1 MTPTDPPD
9 DDDPPP
15 DDPEAPFPPVRS
27 GPMDVPLAGSRP
39 SKTPEP
45 TPTATPTPTPTPPG
59 PPSVFTRSDSGSES
73 ESFVVSRMYGA
84 SESGPAT
91 GVPRAVPSAGA
102 GAGATTKSSRKVS
115 AADLTED
122 DELRD
127 AIGAAPPTESKK
139 HKPKRPPT
147 LDDSGDLDDPDDP
160 DAGNTPKRRAGR
172 RRTALV
178 IAVTSF
184 VGLGVG
190 ALVLLGYINGSQ
202 YAISCEPEQII
213 AQKGRVFPPWGMRT
227 LGGELWKP
235 IKIPAD
241 AECRARETEEEYE
254 LAGWYL
260 DQLVDRA
267 STLLTAREVTKADDA
282 AAMLE
287 QALLH
292 ARAPER
298 RDQRKAIERLL
309 GDVGYWRASAKLRDA
324 ANALTDA
331 AKQFDTAASQRPRHV
346 SDASAW
352 ATYARKIAD
361 QLRAGPAD
369 AKAAA
374 AGSPTSS
381 SPAGPPDRPAAP
393 TGVAL
398 PVEPEQPGAGS
409 NTGSGSSNS
418 TAPAAAPPATG
429 VPTGGVLL

>member
-1 MTPTDPPD
+1 VTPTDPPD
-9 DDDPPP
+9 DNNDPP

-39 SKTPEP
+39 AKTPEP
-45 TPTATPTPTPTPPG
+45 TATPPG
-59 PPSVFTRSDSGSES
+59 PPSVFTRSDSASES
-73 ESFVVSRMYGA
+73 ESFVVSRMYGT

-91 GVPRAVPSAGA
+91 GVPRALGA
-102 GAGATTKSSRKVS
+102 TGATTKSSRKVS

-127 AIGAAPPTESKK
+127 AIGATPLTESKK
-139 HKPKRPPT
+139 HKQKRPPT
-147 LDDSGDLDDPDDP
+147 LDDAGDPDDPDDP
-160 DAGNTPKRRAGR
+160 DADKTPKKLAGR

-178 IAVTSF
+178 IAVTTF
-184 VGLGVG
+184 VGLAVG

-213 AQKGRVFPPWGMRT
+213 AQKGRAFPPWGMRT

-241 AECRARETEEEYE
+241 AECRARETENENE

-298 RDQRKAIERLL
+298 RDQRKEIERLL

-324 ANALTDA
+324 ASALTDA

-352 ATYARKIAD
+352 ATHARKIAD

-374 AGSPTSS
+374 GSPTSS
-381 SPAGPPDRPAAP
+381 SAAGPPDRPAAP

-398 PVEPEQPGAGS
+398 PVEPEQPGTGS
-409 NTGSGSSNS
+409 NAGTGSGNS
-418 TAPAAAPPATG
+418 TTPTAAPPDAG